1 MAPDPERAPRP
12 EPFREVSDVF
22 RDAAPLRRVSWVM
35 GMVAVALVT
44 GAPGPSAAA
53 TTTPADPSLNLGLV
67 ADTIDRVVDV
77 VTAAVVGIAVTIGS
91 IDPTQ
96 PGWLLAVLVPPG
108 FVGLA
113 VIVVTIVWPLID
125 ESAVPAHQ
133 EHQERSGPA
142 DVVPIDRA
150 RHPGRPRQDRA
161 MAA

>member
-1 MAPDPERAPRP
+1 M
-12 EPFREVSDVF
+12 F
-22 RDAAPLRRVSWVM
+22 RDATLLRRVSWVM

-44 GAPGPSAAA
+44 GAPGPRAAA
-53 TTTPADPSLNLGLV
+53 TTRPADPSRTLGLV
-67 ADTIDRVVDV
+67 ADTIDRVVHV
-77 VTAAVVGIAVTIGS
+77 VTAAAGGIAATIGS

-113 VIVVTIVWPLID
+113 VIVMTIVWPLID
-125 ESAVPAHQ
+125 ESAVPAR
-133 EHQERSGPA
+133 EERSGPA

-150 RHPGRPRQDRA
+150 RRRGRPRQDRA